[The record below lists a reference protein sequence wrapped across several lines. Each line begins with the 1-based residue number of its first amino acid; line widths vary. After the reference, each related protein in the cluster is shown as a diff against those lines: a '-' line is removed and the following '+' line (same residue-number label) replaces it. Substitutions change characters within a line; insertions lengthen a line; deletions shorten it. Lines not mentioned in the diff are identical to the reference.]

1 MNSLIGALIITMSR
15 GGITPGTV
23 PEEPSDFMPQIE
35 EDQTLVFG
43 PTKAEREA
51 EAKRIAEEEARK
63 AEEER
68 LRKEEE
74 ERKAKEEAMKNPE
87 NLNYDHDIASCTTYY
102 SVSAGNAN
110 RNYNMELAS
119 EAINGLILKPG
130 DEFSYNDVILSHR
143 TPERDYKPAGVI
155 SGGKIVNAIG
165 GGICQVSSTLYNAAL
180 YSGMTITERRNH
192 SLKVGYLPAGMDATA
207 SWGTIDFCF
216 RNDLEVPVK
225 IDSYVKDGV
234 MKIRF
239 LSPGDPNIG
248 NIELKV
254 TQYNGVYTLHR
265 YVDGIEDYT
274 ANSVYRG

>member
-1 MNSLIGALIITMSR
+1 MNSLIGALIITMSL

-35 EDQTLVFG
+35 EDGTLVFG
-43 PTKAEREA
+43 PTKAEKEA

-130 DEFSYNDVILSHR
+130 DEFSYNDVIFSHR
-143 TPERDYKPAGVI
+143 TP
-155 SGGKIVNAIG
+155 
-165 GGICQVSSTLYNAAL
+165 
-180 YSGMTITERRNH
+180 
-192 SLKVGYLPAGMDATA
+192 
-207 SWGTIDFCF
+207 
-216 RNDLEVPVK
+216 
-225 IDSYVKDGV
+225 
-234 MKIRF
+234 
-239 LSPGDPNIG
+239 
-248 NIELKV
+248 
-254 TQYNGVYTLHR
+254 
-265 YVDGIEDYT
+265 
-274 ANSVYRG
+274 